1 MDDNIC
7 RAVAKGDIEC
17 VKSLF
22 SRGNSANYE
31 DINSGHSLLNIAVE
45 NEQLEV
51 VKFLLQNGAD
61 INFKSF
67 KEWTPLHVAVDI
79 SIDGTIQTGGSPGE
93 EPTELIKYL
102 LDNGADKNALE
113 CNGKTPIDIAKD
125 YNSQK
130 IINFLESY

>member
-1 MDDNIC
+1 M
-7 RAVAKGDIEC
+7 RTVAL
-17 VKSLF
+17 VKL
-22 SRGNSANYE
+22 
-31 DINSGHSLLNIAVE
+31 E

-51 VKFLLQNGAD
+51 VKFLLRNGAD

-67 KEWTPLHVAVDI
+67 EEWTPLHVAVDI
-79 SIDGTIQTGGSPGE
+79 SIDGTIQAGGSLGE

-125 YNSQK
+125 YNSKK